1 MLGRLGKA
9 LADAGH
15 DVTDLVHHSE
25 LKGVKRTVLD
35 EPVQQWNHDQSVVRH
50 LVHTNLETCHA

>member
-1 MLGRLGKA
+1 MHTLAQLG
-9 LADAGH
+9 
-15 DVTDLVHHSE
+15 DLVHHSE